1 MSGLIFNQ
9 TALVGGGGDRQN
21 NTLVLHVGSCAWV
34 NNPARHIKK
43 KKKKKTLVAEKSTQT
58 SAGTVQLWEAS
69 RELRKVTREI

>member
-34 NNPARHIKK
+34 SNPVRH
-43 KKKKKTLVAEKSTQT
+43 KKKKKTLAAEKSTQNA
-58 SAGTVQLWEAS
+58 AGTVQL
-69 RELRKVTREI
+69 